1 MAAKTCYAI
10 IKEEPLETAETK
22 VSLVVDSSGTF
33 PLSFSTLEE
42 TKAWVRTSRAR
53 KHSDN
58 IARTLYTIVEV
69 GSTRFAE
76 AYRATFGRAGKA

>member
-10 IKEEPLETAETK
+10 VKEERLETGERK
-22 VSLVVDSSGTF
+22 SLVVDSTGTF

-53 KHSDN
+53 KHSN
-58 IARTLYTIVEV
+58 NVARTAYSIVEV

-76 AYRATFGRAGKA
+76 AYKATFGRAGKA

>member
-10 IKEEPLETAETK
+10 VKEDLLETSETK
-22 VSLVVDSSGTF
+22 VCLVVESTGTL
-33 PLSFSTLEE
+33 PLSFSNLEE
-42 TKAWVRTSRAR
+42 TKAWVRNSRAR

-58 IARTLYTIVEV
+58 VARTLYSIVEV

-76 AYRATFGRAGKA
+76 VYKATFGQAGEA

>member
-10 IKEEPLETAETK
+10 VKEERLETAERK
-22 VSLVVDSSGTF
+22 SLVVDSTETF

-58 IARTLYTIVEV
+58 VVRTAYSIVEV

-76 AYRATFGRAGKA
+76 AYKATFGRAGKA